1 MFITSAVIL
10 IEHNTMHMYIK
21 ALGIIASR
29 YAPSR
34 VLSFDVV
41 HVFKALQLIENK
53 GHVSR
58 ALLCKELSLG
68 EGVIKTL
75 VKHLKMQGLIE
86 STKSGTRMTQK
97 GRTISL
103 QLFSS
108 IPVETSIP
116 KCSVALGE
124 FNYVVLLKQF
134 GFAIKSGIEQRDAA
148 IKMGALGAT
157 TLLFKDDKFVIPSTK
172 YDSLRKE
179 LHIAGLLIEK
189 LNPENGDV
197 IIIGS
202 ATEDERTA
210 ELAAK
215 NAALLTMMNHERHL

>member
-1 MFITSAVIL
+1 
-10 IEHNTMHMYIK
+10 MHVYIRS
-21 ALGIIASR
+21 LGRIASR

-34 VLSFDVV
+34 VLSFDAV
-41 HVFKALQLIENK
+41 HVFKALQLIEIK

-75 VKHLKMQGLIE
+75 VKHLRMQGLVKC
-86 STKSGTRMTQK
+86 TKSGTRMTQK
-97 GRTISL
+97 GKTISL

-157 TLLFKDDKFVIPSTK
+157 TLLFKDDKFVIPGTN
-172 YDSLRKE
+172 YNSLRKE
-179 LHIAGLLIEK
+179 SHIAGLLTEK
-189 LNPENGDV
+189 LNPEIGDV

-215 NAALLTMMNHERHL
+215 NAALLTIMNHERHL

>member
-1 MFITSAVIL
+1 MNNHISTYVKL
-10 IEHNTMHMYIK
+10 LRK
-21 ALGIIASR
+21 IAS
-29 YAPSR
+29 ADDVNDNIPSI
-34 VLSFDVV
+34 LFSFDLV

-58 ALLCKELSLG
+58 SLLCKELSLG

-97 GRTISL
+97 GKTISL

-124 FNYVVLLKQF
+124 FNYAVLLKQF
-134 GFAIKSGIEQRDAA
+134 GCAIKSGIEQRDAA
-148 IKMGALGAT
+148 VKMGGVGAT
-157 TLLFKDDKFVIPSTK
+157 TLLFKDDVFIMPATAH
-172 YDSLRKE
+172 DSMVKE
-179 LHIAGLLIEK
+179 AHVSDLLVEK
-189 LNPENGDV
+189 LKPQNGDV
-197 IIIGS
+197 ILIGS
-202 ATEDERTA
+202 ASDNQRTA

-215 NAALLTMMNHERHL
+215 NAALLTIRSHDKQH

>member
-1 MFITSAVIL
+1 VNNHISTYVKL
-10 IEHNTMHMYIK
+10 LRK
-21 ALGIIASR
+21 IAS
-29 YAPSR
+29 ADDVNDNIPSI
-34 VLSFDVV
+34 LFSFDLV

-58 ALLCKELSLG
+58 SLLCKELSLG

-97 GRTISL
+97 GKTISL

-124 FNYVVLLKQF
+124 FNYVVLMKQF

-157 TLLFKDDKFVIPSTK
+157 TLLFKDDKFVIPSTN

-179 LHIAGLLIEK
+179 SHIAELLIEK
-189 LNPENGDV
+189 LNPEDGDV

-215 NAALLTMMNHERHL
+215 NAALLTIMNHERHH

>member
-1 MFITSAVIL
+1 
-10 IEHNTMHMYIK
+10 MHTYVRTLTK
-21 ALGIIASR
+21 IASR

-34 VLSFDVV
+34 ILSFDST
-41 HVFKALQLIENK
+41 HVIKVLQLIEK
-53 GHVSR
+53 EGHVSR
-58 ALLCKELSLG
+58 NLLCQELSLG
-68 EGVIKTL
+68 EGSIKTL

>member
-1 MFITSAVIL
+1 
-10 IEHNTMHMYIK
+10 
-21 ALGIIASR
+21 
-29 YAPSR
+29 
-34 VLSFDVV
+34 
-41 HVFKALQLIENK
+41 
-53 GHVSR
+53 
-58 ALLCKELSLG
+58 
-68 EGVIKTL
+68 
-75 VKHLKMQGLIE
+75 MQGLIE

-97 GRTISL
+97 GKTISL

-157 TLLFKDDKFVIPSTK
+157 TLLFKDDKFVIPGTN
-172 YDSLRKE
+172 YNSLRKE
-179 LHIAGLLIEK
+179 SHIAGLLTEK
-189 LNPENGDV
+189 LNPEIGDV

-215 NAALLTMMNHERHL
+215 NAALLTIMNHERHL

>member
-1 MFITSAVIL
+1 
-10 IEHNTMHMYIK
+10 
-21 ALGIIASR
+21 
-29 YAPSR
+29 
-34 VLSFDVV
+34 
-41 HVFKALQLIENK
+41 
-53 GHVSR
+53 
-58 ALLCKELSLG
+58 
-68 EGVIKTL
+68 
-75 VKHLKMQGLIE
+75 
-86 STKSGTRMTQK
+86 
-97 GRTISL
+97 
-103 QLFSS
+103 
-108 IPVETSIP
+108 VETSIP

-157 TLLFKDDKFVIPSTK
+157 TLLFKDDKFVIPSTN

>member
-1 MFITSAVIL
+1 
-10 IEHNTMHMYIK
+10 
-21 ALGIIASR
+21 
-29 YAPSR
+29 
-34 VLSFDVV
+34 
-41 HVFKALQLIENK
+41 
-53 GHVSR
+53 VSR
-58 ALLCKELSLG
+58 SLLCKELSLG

-97 GRTISL
+97 GKTISL

-124 FNYVVLLKQF
+124 FNYVVLMKQF

-157 TLLFKDDKFVIPSTK
+157 TLLFKDDKFVIPSTN

-179 LHIAGLLIEK
+179 SHIAELLIEK
-189 LNPENGDV
+189 LNPEDGDV

-215 NAALLTMMNHERHL
+215 NAALLTIMNHERHH